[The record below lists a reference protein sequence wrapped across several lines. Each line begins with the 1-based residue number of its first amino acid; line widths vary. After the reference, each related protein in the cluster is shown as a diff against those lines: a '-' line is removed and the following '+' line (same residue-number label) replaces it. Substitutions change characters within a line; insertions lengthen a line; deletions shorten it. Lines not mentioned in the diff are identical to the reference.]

1 MKTRQSNIDRLSAM
15 LHAFDGGAELRA
27 MMETEEFPFPRKV
40 ELALQ
45 IPGLNDEVLAVATE
59 ILCHLAKFRSVSISR
74 FHTLGHLMRHHH
86 PETSRKNSRK
96 RA

>member
-59 ILCHLAKFRSVSISR
+59 ILSVSISR